1 MSASPIRIL
10 VLHAKGIAHAE
21 LSEFLVVRLQINVI
35 VLSDF
40 DRQFTLCIRV
50 KRKSNTESKFKKS
63 FSLLFLTSEAFS
75 TSGLDSPLKNLK
87 ITYSSKESKEAYW
100 NLRNVFIRNGMDP
113 YIVVVVVIAGIYS
126 MRRHA
131 SSIRLGSI
139 LSCDEKAWDNFW
151 NSL

>member
-1 MSASPIRIL
+1 M
-10 VLHAKGIAHAE
+10 LHVIEIARVE

-50 KRKSNTESKFKKS
+50 KRKSNTESKFKKF
-63 FSLLFLTSEAFS
+63 FSLLFLTSDAFS

-100 NLRNVFIRNGMDP
+100 NLRNGFRNGMDP
-113 YIVVVVVIAGIYS
+113 HIVVVVVIAGIYS

-139 LSCDEKAWDNFW
+139 LSCDEKA
-151 NSL
+151 